1 MKGEGHDSSLLRQ
14 AKLIGIAERLKTEC
28 DPPTDLTPE
37 LRNILRRLEE
47 QKDKEKCQAC

>member
-1 MKGEGHDSSLLRQ
+1 M
-14 AKLIGIAERLKTEC
+14 GIAERLKTER

-47 QKDKEKCQAC
+47 RKDNEK

>member
-1 MKGEGHDSSLLRQ
+1 MERPPHDRSLLRR
-14 AKLIGIAERLKTEC
+14 AMLMSIAERLQAEC

-47 QKDKEKCQAC
+47 RKDKEK

>member
-1 MKGEGHDSSLLRQ
+1 MS
-14 AKLIGIAERLKTEC
+14 IAERLQAER

-47 QKDKEKCQAC
+47 QKNKEK

>member
-1 MKGEGHDSSLLRQ
+1 MTVDLTRTPFAIGQ
-14 AKLIGIAERLKTEC
+14 KLKAER

-47 QKDKEKCQAC
+47 QKDNEK